1 MWTAAKI
8 AGGMRL
14 RMRTWPFLVIGFGV
28 LLALVGLSTAAL
40 HRRMGQVYAEVAG
53 IQQRERENGQI
64 LNQLRSELYQT
75 AILIRDYL
83 LEPSAEAAAS
93 ERQDLEALRTS
104 IQKHVREVERAVQ
117 AEKLKTSAGLR
128 EAILNYWA
136 SMDPIFQW
144 TPGDKAAQGRAF
156 LRRSVVPYRDAVLA
170 AAQRIGEL
178 SARQTWERQQQILQT
193 QEDLKADL
201 RKIVAITLLIGAV
214 VALFSILR
222 TRSLEATAAI
232 HLAGT
237 EQHTAELRALS
248 QKLSKAQEDERRSLS
263 RELHDEVG
271 QLLTALGMELGNLE
285 DLHNAPGEGFAGHL
299 VEAKKLNQETLRIVR
314 NISSGLRP
322 SILDE
327 LGLAPALRWQA
338 REFTRRSGVP
348 VEVELDG
355 KLELP
360 DDHRTCIYRIVQEAL
375 TNSARHAGAKSIRV
389 TVHGGADNLAL
400 AVEDDGSGF
409 DTQRVGG
416 RGLGLLNIE
425 ERVRELGGRV
435 EFLSS
440 PSRGT
445 LLRCEIPVPKEVTT

>member
-237 EQHTAELRALS
+237 EQHTQVRMRRQASIGFGPNESPRS
-248 QKLSKAQEDERRSLS
+248 NDDQHPTQKFL
-263 RELHDEVG
+263 
-271 QLLTALGMELGNLE
+271 
-285 DLHNAPGEGFAGHL
+285 P
-299 VEAKKLNQETLRIVR
+299 
-314 NISSGLRP
+314 
-322 SILDE
+322 
-327 LGLAPALRWQA
+327 
-338 REFTRRSGVP
+338 P
-348 VEVELDG
+348 V
-355 KLELP
+355 
-360 DDHRTCIYRIVQEAL
+360 TMA
-375 TNSARHAGAKSIRV
+375 
-389 TVHGGADNLAL
+389 
-400 AVEDDGSGF
+400 
-409 DTQRVGG
+409 
-416 RGLGLLNIE
+416 
-425 ERVRELGGRV
+425 
-435 EFLSS
+435 
-440 PSRGT
+440 
-445 LLRCEIPVPKEVTT
+445 

>member
-1 MWTAAKI
+1 
-8 AGGMRL
+8 
-14 RMRTWPFLVIGFGV
+14 MRTWPFLVIGFGV

-201 RKIVAITLLIGAV
+201 RKIVAITLL
-214 VALFSILR
+214 
-222 TRSLEATAAI
+222 
-232 HLAGT
+232 
-237 EQHTAELRALS
+237 
-248 QKLSKAQEDERRSLS
+248 
-263 RELHDEVG
+263 
-271 QLLTALGMELGNLE
+271 
-285 DLHNAPGEGFAGHL
+285 
-299 VEAKKLNQETLRIVR
+299 
-314 NISSGLRP
+314 
-322 SILDE
+322 
-327 LGLAPALRWQA
+327 
-338 REFTRRSGVP
+338 
-348 VEVELDG
+348 
-355 KLELP
+355 
-360 DDHRTCIYRIVQEAL
+360 
-375 TNSARHAGAKSIRV
+375 
-389 TVHGGADNLAL
+389 
-400 AVEDDGSGF
+400 
-409 DTQRVGG
+409 
-416 RGLGLLNIE
+416 
-425 ERVRELGGRV
+425 
-435 EFLSS
+435 
-440 PSRGT
+440 
-445 LLRCEIPVPKEVTT
+445 